1 MSQMNFSR
9 FPFRPLPVLIV
20 FASLMWQSLPAAV
33 TDAEAASHGDTAA
46 TQTLVKT
53 YEYPGFKILQLNL
66 AVLSHYSYVLV
77 SGSDALVV
85 DPDRDI
91 QAYLDLAKKEGWA
104 IKGVFLTHSH
114 ADFVA
119 GHSELVRALDCLVYQ
134 NKTSGAQYAIQALD
148 DGATLPWGEVTLQF
162 IATPGHTPDGMC
174 ALVLDKNKRPSAL
187 LSGDTLFVGSIG
199 RPDLMGG
206 TLAAAS
212 LAGMSFDT
220 WHNKLSKLDDGVV
233 VLPAHGAGSLCGAH
247 LSDAPSSTIGAERTS
262 NPYLQ
267 HAGKNDFITSVLEGL
282 PEAPAY
288 FKYNAAMN
296 RAGPPLVDWG
306 AIPPSAPLDASL
318 SDITKTYVIDLR
330 DAQSFAAGH
339 IPNAV
344 NIGLRGRLE
353 TWTGIMVPWG
363 SSLVLCGS
371 PAETTE
377 AAFRLHRVGYGVA
390 GVLSFD
396 AWSQA
401 NLPSYKNE
409 PILARDLY
417 QRMQDGTAPII
428 VDVRLPAE
436 WMGLRIG
443 NVINIP
449 LNQLDLLAPVKLA
462 RGEPV
467 VTVCNSAYRS
477 SLGIGVLERN
487 GFKQVASMVG
497 GSEAWI
503 EAGLPTIQPSGPGT
517 TVSQPK
523 RTIKLPDAI
532 DPAQLK
538 RMLMDL
544 PGTFDLVDIRPPVH
558 FQDYNLPGSRNV
570 DLADLISNP
579 AYLVGAAPLVIVD
592 RDGSLAMAAG
602 GILAQK
608 TNRPIKVLFGGL
620 ETYWNQVETGSAI
633 QSVPLAPAA
642 PKAPAAAPVST
653 PEVPKKKSAG
663 C

>member
-1 MSQMNFSR
+1 MNQEI
-9 FPFRPLPVLIV
+9 FPRSFFRQLLVLTAFAGLAAQPL
-20 FASLMWQSLPAAV
+20 SAAV
-33 TDAEAASHGDTAA
+33 TDAEAASHADDAA
-46 TQTLVKT
+46 TQTVVKT
-53 YEYPGFKILQLNL
+53 YEYPGVQIVQLNL
-66 AVLSHYSYVLV
+66 AVLSHYSYLLV

-91 QAYLDLAKKEGWA
+91 QAYLDLAEREGWT

-119 GHSELVRALDCLVYQ
+119 GHTEMVHALGCPVYQ
-134 NKTSGAQYAIQALD
+134 NKSSGAEYPIQAMD
-148 DGATLPWGEVTLQF
+148 DGALLPWGEATLQF

-174 ALVLDKNKRPSAL
+174 MLVTDKNKRPSAL
-187 LSGDTLFVGSIG
+187 LTGDTLFVGSVG

-206 TLAAAS
+206 TLSAAD

-220 WHNKLSKLDDGVV
+220 WHNKLSKLDDHVV

-247 LSDAPSSTIGAERTS
+247 LSDEPSSTIGAERTA
-262 NPYLQ
+262 NPYFQ
-267 HAGKNDFITSVLEGL
+267 HTGKNDFITAVLEGL

-288 FKYNAAMN
+288 FKHNAAMN
-296 RAGPPLVDWG
+296 RAGPPLVDRT
-306 AIPPSAPLDASL
+306 AELPAAPLDTSL
-318 SDITKTYVIDLR
+318 SDTEKFYIVDLR
-330 DAQSFAAGH
+330 DAQLFAAGH
-339 IPNAV
+339 IPNSV

-363 SSLVLCGS
+363 SSVVLCGS
-371 PAETTE
+371 PEEMAE
-377 AAFRLHRVGYGVA
+377 AAFRLHRVGYGVSGA
-390 GVLSFD
+390 LTFD
-396 AWSQA
+396 AWKQA
-401 NLPSYKNE
+401 GQPAYQNE
-409 PILARDLY
+409 PVSARDLY

-443 NVINIP
+443 NVVNIP
-449 LNQLDLLAPVKLA
+449 LNQLDVLAPAKLS
-462 RGEPV
+462 RTDPV

-503 EAGLPTIQPSGPGT
+503 EAGFPTIQPARAGT
-517 TVSQPK
+517 EARSTARSI
-523 RTIKLPDAI
+523 RLPDSI

-544 PGTFDLVDIRPPVH
+544 PGTFELVDVRPPAH
-558 FQDYNLPGSRNV
+558 FSDYNLPGSRNV
-570 DLADLISNP
+570 DLAELIGNP
-579 AYLVGAAPLVIVD
+579 AYLTGAGPLVIVD

-602 GILAQK
+602 GILSQK
-608 TNRPIKVLFGGL
+608 TNRPVKVLFGGL
-620 ETYWNQVETGSAI
+620 EAYWNQTETGSAI
-633 QSVPLAPAA
+633 QVVPLPAA
-642 PKAPAAAPVST
+642 APRAPAAAPA
-653 PEVPKKKSAG
+653 PAAPKKKSAG